1 PGLTSVYF
9 SLLLVQ
15 SKGAVMTRRL
25 GAVAALAVFSWTGFA
40 CSGADGTGSQPGGV
54 GGNGQGG
61 GSIGSTGGS
70 TGGGGQGGSSS
81 AGGNGAGGAETGGTH
96 GAGTGGNAGTGGGLG
111 GGGTDGGS
119 ASPVVPTSVSGTGK
133 YRFESGDLV
142 FEVDAQTGARVA
154 TLSLAGTDMVISSG
168 TDNTTWG
175 SVFWPAPRSSWTP
188 KTWPPPAAIDSDP
201 YTGGPS
207 GNHLVLTGATDSSMG
222 ISMGKDYSVDGA
234 SGWITIVY
242 TINATKAV
250 KAAPWEDTRVPRG
263 GIAFFPAGTS
273 LTTGP
278 LTTMTTV
285 SGINWFDDAAK
296 SASSPNGS
304 KAYGD
309 GTGGWA
315 GYAVDGVL
323 FLKRF
328 TDQPA
333 SALAPSEG
341 EVDIYPGAGFLE
353 FEVLGPYTSIAAGGN
368 LPWTIQW
375 KVVKIP
381 SSVTV
386 SVGSTTLVDFATQQA
401 AL

>member
-1 PGLTSVYF
+1 L
-9 SLLLVQ
+9 
-15 SKGAVMTRRL
+15 
-25 GAVAALAVFSWTGFA
+25 
-40 CSGADGTGSQPGGV
+40 
-54 GGNGQGG
+54 
-61 GSIGSTGGS
+61 
-70 TGGGGQGGSSS
+70 
-81 AGGNGAGGAETGGTH
+81 
-96 GAGTGGNAGTGGGLG
+96 
-111 GGGTDGGS
+111 
-119 ASPVVPTSVSGTGK
+119 VSGSNK

-154 TLSLAGTDMVISSG
+154 TLSLAGTDTIIPSG

-242 TINATKAV
+242 TINTTKAV

-263 GIAFFPAGTS
+263 GIAFYPAGTS

-315 GYAVDGVL
+315 SYAVDGVL

-341 EVDIYPGAGFLE
+341 EVDVYPGVGFLE

-401 AL
+401 EL